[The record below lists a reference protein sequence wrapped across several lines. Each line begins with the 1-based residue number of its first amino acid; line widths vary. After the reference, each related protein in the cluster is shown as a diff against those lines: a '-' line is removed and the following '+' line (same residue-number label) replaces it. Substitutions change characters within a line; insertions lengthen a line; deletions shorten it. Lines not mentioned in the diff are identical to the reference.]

1 MSFSIKKGENKMA
14 ANFEYLNYLTRAAN
28 GCIDTRP
35 GAYGNGGEGHY
46 QRNGVYT
53 PQSRIDDHNR
63 RVFYSNNG
71 LYREK
76 DRR

>member
-1 MSFSIKKGENKMA
+1 MDQ
-14 ANFEYLNYLTRAAN
+14 YTLNMLNHQTRVAK

-53 PQSRIDDHNR
+53 PQDRIDDHNR
-63 RVFYSNNG
+63 RVFFNKNG
-71 LYREK
+71 MYREK